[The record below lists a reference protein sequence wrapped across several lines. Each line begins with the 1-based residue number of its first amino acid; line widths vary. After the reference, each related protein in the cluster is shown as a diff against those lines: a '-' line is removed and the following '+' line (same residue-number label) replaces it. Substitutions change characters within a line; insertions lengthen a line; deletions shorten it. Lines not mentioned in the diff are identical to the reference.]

1 MDFIKEED
9 LFKNPE
15 RMLWKVV
22 KKAYDP
28 KENIKGQRLM
38 RGDIVKIGRV
48 RFKVREISSPSYKK
62 LEAKQKHSTKL
73 YQQLMKKEM

>member
-1 MDFIKEED
+1 
-9 LFKNPE
+9 
-15 RMLWKVV
+15 
-22 KKAYDP
+22 
-28 KENIKGQRLM
+28 M